1 MEQVMVRR
9 IAVSKSSDWAAAAYL
24 FHATITS
31 LVAFSFLLFINIALK
46 DRDGSYRYLIWF
58 FSVQAIVYISVPFRQ
73 FLNAKERFGPFGA
86 IAFVSNVGKLLVTIL
101 LIQGNRLSIISVAL
115 VLVGCSVFELT
126 SLLIYIATRTN
137 FRWHFK
143 FIAYKKLFRESLP
156 QYIAVIFDSSL
167 SRMDWILLGIISTK
181 VITADYSFAYR
192 AYEIARLPILI
203 IGPVILPKFARRLA
217 VGNNL
222 NDITRTQI
230 NQLFTLEMFFA
241 VFMTLCLN
249 IVWAK
254 WIGDITHGKYGS
266 SNVVEF
272 FILSLCIP
280 LQFFINLLW
289 TLSFAG
295 RKYRAVSTV
304 TVITAISNII
314 LNLILIPIYG
324 GIGAAIA
331 FLVSS
336 IVQVMGYYRLI
347 KDIMLLSYR
356 SFVSFMIIAAGA
368 YVASIYISN
377 IIIVRLIAS
386 VVIYIL
392 ISVLLQQ
399 IGNKHLQLLKLYFR
413 K

>member
-24 FHATITS
+24 FHAVITS

-46 DRDGSYRYLIWF
+46 DKDGSYHYLIWF

-86 IAFVSNVGKLLVTIL
+86 IALISNICKLLITIL
-101 LIQGNRLSIISVAL
+101 LIRGNKLSIISVAL
-115 VLVGCSVFELT
+115 VLVGCAVFELT
-126 SLLIYIATRTN
+126 ALLIYITAKTN
-137 FRWHFK
+137 FRWYFK
-143 FIAYKKLFRESLP
+143 FIAYKKLFQESLP

-181 VITADYSFAYR
+181 VVTADYSFAYR

-203 IGPVILPKFARRLA
+203 IAPIILPKFARRLA
-217 VGNNL
+217 TGNNL
-222 NDITRTQI
+222 SDTTKNHI
-230 NQLFTLEMFFA
+230 NQLFALEMFFA

-249 IVWAK
+249 IVWAR
-254 WIGDITHGKYGS
+254 WIGGITHGKYGS
-266 SNVVEF
+266 SNAVEF

-295 RKYRAVSTV
+295 RKYRAVSKV
-304 TVITAISNII
+304 TVITAITNIV

-331 FLVSS
+331 FLISSS
-336 IVQVMGYYRLI
+336 IQVIGYYRLI

-356 SFVSFMIIAAGA
+356 SFVGFVIIATTA
-368 YVASIYISN
+368 YIAAIYLSD
-377 IIIVRLIAS
+377 IIIVRLVIAVVLYSIIS
-386 VVIYIL
+386 VV
-392 ISVLLQQ
+392 LQQ